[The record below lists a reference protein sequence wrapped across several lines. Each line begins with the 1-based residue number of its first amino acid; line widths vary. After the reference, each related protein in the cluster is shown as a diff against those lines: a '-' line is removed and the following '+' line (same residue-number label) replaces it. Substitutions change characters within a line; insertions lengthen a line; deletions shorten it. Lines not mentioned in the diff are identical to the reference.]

1 MNPFT
6 ESTVAVPVK
15 DSPAVQK
22 RRGLSPLPTAW
33 LLAGSLVTGALMLPN
48 LAHATD
54 VNLANVDQLKV
65 VRGIGP
71 KTASLII
78 EERTRGGPYESFSD
92 LSDRVKGIGP
102 KKASALQQAG
112 LTVGE
117 PSPDKT
123 NATMASPAH
132 SKRGG

>member
-6 ESTVAVPVK
+6 ESTVACPLQD
-15 DSPAVQK
+15 DSLTQK
-22 RRGLSPLPTAW
+22 RRRLPLPAAW
-33 LLAGSLVTGALMLPN
+33 LLAGSLVATTLMLPTQG
-48 LAHATD
+48 HATD
-54 VNLANVDQLKV
+54 VNQANLEQLKV

-112 LTVGE
+112 LTVGA
-117 PSPDKT
+117 SST
-123 NATMASPAH
+123 STTGAAVATPAH